1 MARVVMARGWEENL
15 PEPTMDLLARL
26 GVDIAEDARDAC
38 PVDTGALR
46 ASIYT
51 RMRADGAAVQ
61 IGADAPAR
69 GWLGQGLLDY
79 TYALYVEMGTR
90 YMNAQP
96 FLRPALWRR
105 RS

>member
-1 MARVVMARGWEENL
+1 MARVVMADGWEDKL
-15 PEPTMDLLARL
+15 VEPTMDILARL
-26 GVDIAEDARDAC
+26 GVDIADDARAAC
-38 PVDTGALR
+38 PVDTGALK

-51 RMRADGAAVQ
+51 RMRPDGKAVQ

-69 GWLGQGLLDY
+69 GRLGQGQLDY

-90 YMNAQP
+90 YMHAQP
-96 FLRPALWRR
+96 FLRPALWTK